1 MATWPEAIVEPPGEV
16 RAEIAIVGSGPGGA
30 VTACTLAE
38 AGRDVV
44 LVEEG
49 PLLALD
55 SAPAFSALEMRQKY
69 RGGGI
74 TVALGAPK
82 VNYAEGRVVGGGSE
96 VNSGLYHR
104 TPPDVLERWGREYG
118 FAHDGALDLAPHFA
132 ACEQDVSVSYLPGA
146 APPASRK
153 LHEGAQRLGWS
164 SLEVPRWYRYAPG
177 GGGPG
182 VKQAM
187 SKTYVP
193 RATGAGCRLIAGTR
207 VARLSRDAGA
217 WTLHCEPARPARGAA
232 RFTIRARSVFVAGG
246 AIQTPALLRRSGIRH
261 NVGASLRMHPTV
273 KVVARFDDVVNAP
286 GMGVPVHQVKEF
298 APHLSFGCSISE
310 PPHLALAMTDHP
322 ELIPAVRDEWPHL
335 AVYYAMSDGGAGRV
349 REVPAYRDPLVSFA
363 LDDAALELLADGLAK
378 LCRCLLAAGATALY
392 PSIRGCPPVRSEA
405 DLALLPRTLPRDRTS
420 LMTIHCFSTCPAGE
434 DRARTATDSLGRVH
448 DASGLYV
455 ADGSLLCGAPGVNP
469 QGSIMALARRN
480 AVAFLERA

>member
-1 MATWPEAIVEPPGEV
+1 VATWPDVIVEPPGDV
-16 RAEIAIVGSGPGGA
+16 RADVAIVGSGPGGA

-49 PLLALD
+49 SLLPLD

-69 RGGGI
+69 RNGGI

-82 VNYAEGRVVGGGSE
+82 LNYAEGRVVGGGSE

-104 TPPDVLERWGREYG
+104 TPPDVLEHWARDFGL
-118 FAHDGALDLAPHFA
+118 AHSGPDELAPHFA
-132 ACEQDVSVSYLPGA
+132 ACEQDLSVGLLPGPAPA
-146 APPASRK
+146 ASLR

-164 SLEVPRWYRYAPG
+164 SLEVPRWYRWAPDG
-177 GGGPG
+177 SGLG
-182 VKQAM
+182 VKQTM

-193 RATGAGCRLIAGTR
+193 RATGAGCRLLTDTR
-207 VARLSRDAGA
+207 VARLTRDGGRWALA
-217 WTLHCEPARPARGAA
+217 CEPSQRGARGRA
-232 RFTIRARSVFVAGG
+232 FTIRARTVFVAGG
-246 AIQTPALLRRSGIRH
+246 AIQTPALLRRSGIRP
-261 NVGASLRMHPTV
+261 NVGLTLRMHPTV

-322 ELIPAVRDEWPHL
+322 ELIPAVREQWPHL
-335 AVYYAMSDGGAGRV
+335 ASYYAMSDGGVGRV
-349 REVPAYRDPLVSFA
+349 REIPTCRDPLVSFA
-363 LDDAALELLADGLAK
+363 LDDADLALLADGLAK

-405 DLALLPRTLPRDRTS
+405 DLALLPDVLPRDRTS
-420 LMTIHCFSTCPAGE
+420 LVTIHCFSTCPAGE
-434 DRARTATDSLGRVH
+434 RRERTAVDSLGRVH
-448 DASGLYV
+448 EVPGLHV

-480 AVAFLERA
+480 ALGFLGGA

>member
-1 MATWPEAIVEPPGEV
+1 MATWPDVIVEPPGDV
-16 RAEIAIVGSGPGGA
+16 RAEIVVIGSGPGGA
-30 VTACTLAE
+30 VTACVLAE

-49 PLLALD
+49 PLLALE
-55 SAPAFSALEMRQKY
+55 SATPFSAAEMRQKY
-69 RGGGI
+69 RNGGI
-74 TVALGAPK
+74 TVALGEPK

-104 TPPDVLERWGREYG
+104 TPPDVLERWGHDFG
-118 FAHDGALDLAPHFA
+118 FAHTGERDLAPHFA

-146 APPASRK
+146 APAASRR

-164 SLEVPRWYRYAPG
+164 SLEVPRWYRYAPDG
-177 GGGPG
+177 SGAG
-182 VKQAM
+182 VKQTM

-207 VARLSRDAGA
+207 VARLARGDGG
-217 WTLHCEPARPARGAA
+217 WTLRCDPARPDAGGSS
-232 RFTIRARSVFVAGG
+232 FTIRAGRVFVAGG
-246 AIQTPALLRRSGIRH
+246 AIQTPALLRRSGITH
-261 NVGASLRMHPTV
+261 NVGDSLRMHPTV

-322 ELIPAVRDEWPHL
+322 EHIPEVREQWPHL

-349 REVPAYRDPLVSFA
+349 RNVPGYRDPLVSFA
-363 LDDAALELLADGLAK
+363 LGEADLAQLADGLEK

-392 PSIRGCPPVRSEA
+392 PSIRGCPPLHGES
-405 DLALLPRTLPRDRTS
+405 DLALLPHVLPRDRTS

-434 DRARTATDSLGRVH
+434 SRARTAADSLGRVH
-448 DASGLYV
+448 DASGLAI
-455 ADGSLLCGAPGVNP
+455 ADASLLCGAPGVNP

-480 AVAFLERA
+480 ALAFLDGA